1 MAQQLKFTPIK
12 ISVGKE
18 RGTKASGDLVEAL
31 QANWDHMRKQFNE
44 KEAAEQEEMLE
55 YFNSAIDNLG
65 ETLFGADSES
75 GELSDFANALDDK
88 QCDVFVTTVKEGCIL
103 D

>member
-1 MAQQLKFTPIK
+1 M
-12 ISVGKE
+12 
-18 RGTKASGDLVEAL
+18 
-31 QANWDHMRKQFNE
+31 
-44 KEAAEQEEMLE
+44 E
-55 YFNSAIDNLG
+55 YVDGVRLIDFFNSAIDNLG

-88 QCDVFVTTVKEGCIL
+88 QCDVFVTTLKEGCIL

>member
-1 MAQQLKFTPIK
+1 
-12 ISVGKE
+12 
-18 RGTKASGDLVEAL
+18 
-31 QANWDHMRKQFNE
+31 
-44 KEAAEQEEMLE
+44 MLE